1 MQLLNLWTRYSEI
14 KWKKKNE
21 ATKKKFYS
29 NISKKKD
36 KAKRMENEER
46 IEYLNG
52 DDWTIFIEDFAN
64 AVLVSTVRQPPH
76 VHGAFVI
83 YRHFHSLFNQIKN
96 YSCLDRHNYGCGY
109 SLSASFSTPLH
120 FLQTIFVY
128 IFLFTLLSSLGSGAS
143 WYLSCFLLDRIS
155 RFYFCVIKGQG
166 PISGANKILI
176 I

>member
-1 MQLLNLWTRYSEI
+1 MKQRNFF
-14 KWKKKNE
+14 
-21 ATKKKFYS
+21 FYS

-96 YSCLDRHNYGCGY
+96 YSCLDRHQLWMWILLVCLLLY
-109 SLSASFSTPLH
+109 AAPLFADH
-120 FLQTIFVY
+120 FCIY
-128 IFLFTLLSSLGSGAS
+128 FLFTLLSSLGSGAS

-166 PISGANKILI
+166 PISAANKILTI
-176 I
+176 

>member
-1 MQLLNLWTRYSEI
+1 MNSILGNKMKEKEWSNEI
-14 KWKKKNE
+14 FFIFKHKQ
-21 ATKKKFYS
+21 
-29 NISKKKD
+29 KKD

-83 YRHFHSLFNQIKN
+83 YRHFHSLFNEIKN

-109 SLSASFSTPLH
+109 SLSASSSTPLH

-166 PISGANKILI
+166 PISAANKILI